1 MKNKIVFILPVF
13 SLVTACS
20 SMEMPNADTKEW
32 IYPVNSPYDN
42 EFISNDKAVEKTET
56 RPLPKFVKTAEVPQ
70 QQVSAKNVDISW
82 VEQQNPNAMT
92 IVVASDSK
100 PMPVGMA
107 LTETPKDQRSAALK
121 YEKNGQVQYTGV
133 YGTYSDRESAELALQ
148 KLPEKLRSN
157 ARIENW
163 SNMQNLHLH

>member
-1 MKNKIVFILPVF
+1 MKNKIVLILPVF

-32 IYPVNSPYDN
+32 IYPVNTPYDN
-42 EFISNDKAVEKTET
+42 EMYSKQNTVEKTEL
-56 RPLPKFVKTAEVPQ
+56 RPLPKFVKTAEAPQ
-70 QQVSAKNVDISW
+70 QQVSAKNVDTAW

-100 PMPVGMA
+100 PMSVGMA

-121 YEKNGQVQYTGV
+121 YEKNGQILYTGV
-133 YGTYSDRESAELALQ
+133 YGTYSDRESAELAMQ
-148 KLPEKLRSN
+148 KLPEKLRNN
-157 ARIENW
+157 ARIESW
-163 SNMQNLHLH
+163 SNMQNLHLN